1 MVESAVSWYLVL
13 FRNYGFRYGSHLNLF
28 KKKKKL
34 HISVVMEATLNIFE
48 SLRFISEDK

>member
-1 MVESAVSWYLVL
+1 MDLDMDPTLIYL
-13 FRNYGFRYGSHLNLF
+13 

-34 HISVVMEATLNIFE
+34 HISVVMEETLNIFE